1 MVGGVDWRVDWR
13 VEAGGSPLQVE
24 GRLEVT
30 STRAG
35 DQYGLDIHRGVQKK
49 LTSKVYI
56 NLSIA
61 ADSGKTGHILTNR
74 LPLEV
79 SFKTPGN
86 RTFKRR
92 QLSPKQMIGATEN
105 TKMLSLI
112 VKCLPD
118 TVSPRGTPGCY

>member
-1 MVGGVDWRVDWR
+1 MKQQGRIYGWRCR
-13 VEAGGSPLQVE
+13 LE
-24 GRLEVT
+24 GRLEGWLEGRGWREPPPGRREVGGHLHQGWRPI
-30 STRAG
+30 RARHT
-35 DQYGLDIHRGVQKK
+35 QGVQNKG
-49 LTSKVYI
+49 TSKVYI

-61 ADSGKTGHILTNR
+61 ADSDKTGHILTNR

-105 TKMLSLI
+105 TKMF
-112 VKCLPD
+112 VFNRQMF
-118 TVSPRGTPGCY
+118 T